1 MGPPR
6 SNFCALHGIVRQ
18 VLLPVASSR
27 SLLSLR
33 GDAGANDAV
42 FASRKTDARLTERAV
57 LGIVKRASARAGI
70 EAPVS
75 PHWLRHAHAS
85 HAIDRG
91 ATLPEVQSTLGHGNI
106 ATTAVTCTRAP
117 RDSSGSS
124 SIPGRFFDEGDD

>member
-1 MGPPR
+1 
-6 SNFCALHGIVRQ
+6 VRQ
-18 VLLPVASSR
+18 VLLPAAVSR

-33 GDAGANDAV
+33 ADAGNNDPV
-42 FASRKTDARLTERAV
+42 FASRKSGGRLTERAV
-57 LGIVKRASARAGI
+57 LGLLKRAAARSGI

-106 ATTAVTCTRAP
+106 ATTSGYLPARP
-117 RDSSGSS
+117 ESSSGLKLD
-124 SIPGRFFDEGDD
+124 PGVWLR